1 MFGFLVNIFNITL
14 YLPLFNLLI
23 LIYNYLP
30 FSDFGL
36 SIIILT
42 IIIRFILYP
51 ISVKALHS
59 QRALQ
64 KIQPKV
70 QELQKKYK
78 DDKEKQAKETLE
90 LYKTE
95 KVNPFS
101 GLLLA
106 IIQLPILIALYRVF
120 WQGLKP
126 EELVNLYGFIANP
139 GHINTMF
146 LGLIDLSQPNIV
158 FAILAGL
165 TQFVQTKMLLP
176 KQSNSKEKDVSQM
189 VQKQMI
195 YFLPVITVVI
205 LFRLPSALGLYWT
218 ISSIFSIVQQYF
230 LTKNDLKENG

>member
-1 MFGFLVNIFNITL
+1 MFGFLVNIFNIIL

-30 FSDFGL
+30 LRDFGL
-36 SIIILT
+36 AILCLT
-42 IIIRFILYP
+42 IIIRLILYP
-51 ISVKALHS
+51 ISVKALNS

-64 KIQPKV
+64 KIQPKI

-78 DDKEKQAKETLE
+78 DDRERQTKETLE

-126 EELVNLYGFIANP
+126 EELGNLYGFIANP
-139 GHINTMF
+139 ININVMF
-146 LGLIDLSQPNIV
+146 LGLINLSQPNII
-158 FAILAGL
+158 FAVLAGL

-176 KQSNSKEKDVSQM
+176 KQSNSKEKDVSQIM
-189 VQKQMI
+189 QKQMI

-218 ISSIFSIVQQYF
+218 ISSVFSIIQQYF
-230 LTKNDLKENG
+230 LIKEPSKN